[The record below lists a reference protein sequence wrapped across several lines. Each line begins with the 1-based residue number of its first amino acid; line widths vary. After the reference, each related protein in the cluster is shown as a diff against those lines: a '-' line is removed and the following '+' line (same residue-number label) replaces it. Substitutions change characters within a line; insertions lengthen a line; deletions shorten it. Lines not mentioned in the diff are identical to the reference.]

1 VKLTNAE
8 LLLCTRAMRVYVNG
22 LQAIAKPDDLYRR
35 AAEFMLKRMRRE
47 LTEQNVQL
55 DLQLDLTE
63 EYDRFRAAKPQDRS

>member
-22 LQAIAKPDDLYRR
+22 LQAITKPDDLHRR

-55 DLQLDLTE
+55 DLTE